1 MKTARLKK
9 LWLPALVLL
18 TAAALLAGYFLRLA
32 GAVWDE
38 AQAVHIDPD
47 EIEDSTLAIGSHLI
61 HLSALTDTIYEIA
74 DESAGESGQSEIYYK
89 SELAEG
95 TWFDITSAS
104 TLADITTGGSPVDK
118 EVIAALFFTH
128 HTKSDGVT
136 YDLRTGQPVDPR
148 DIRDPYDLESMEELF
163 PLKNQLDLLEETQSE
178 SDAGQEKIDGLH
190 QFFSTQVV
198 NEETQARD
206 QELEALRAYHDVLKN
221 NNGGANEMGQ
231 VQSVMDAVDAQ
242 RRVTVFTILED
253 TLSAYLESLSSV
265 ADSTGEDGETEEGA
279 APDTQLQSAA
289 SDSLQNVKNS
299 RIEYE
304 GKMLDEGTTTMSAV
318 TCEVSRQ
325 LIDDAVANNH
335 AACDEDVARLLAL
348 SNITADTISD
358 RELELSLLDEQ
369 LIPRATDTYTG
380 GLGQGVNA
388 EYNAA
393 QAQNSA
399 AVLLQSIADANASTL
414 NTYRGELE
422 FFLTAKT
429 DRMAT
434 DAAMACTGE
443 RLSLTGGWYGAVPA
457 DAFQAGASAS
467 IDAHVEFLTQLR
479 RTLELALGGNELD
492 ALIAEKAALQQEMMG
507 CLDEN
512 DLAGAAALEEQ
523 IAGVDEQIAAL
534 EQQAADRVSDLND
547 QISSLEDQLD
557 AANASGDTA
566 LADALANSLGSLQ
579 TQLAEAQASLGDG
592 SLGALVAQL
601 RSQGLSAIDEGN
613 TSSLNDAIAGLE
625 GLLGTDYQ
633 LAFPALQ
640 DLHEAMAYERDVN
653 GDNSF
658 GGALAAVE
666 QAILDNADA
675 YAAAMRADKTAAD
688 LAAIAEAFFADG
700 TGSALD
706 DPVVELI
713 ALQMYLDETGSG
725 AAASRLAALA
735 LQQMNLGHPLVYL
748 RVDDAGFEYLPLSAM
763 ARYTGMRHVWN
774 RNANA
779 GTLARGS
786 TYYEFTVYS
795 DAVTR
800 GQAEED
806 VDHMARPARYQA
818 GVHVP
823 ETYAYQEFGV
833 EAVYLSGTS
842 YGVLCS
848 DELRSRA
855 EELFALFL
863 S

>member
-1 MKTARLKK
+1 MKTGQKKRL
-9 LWLPALVLL
+9 LIPVL
-18 TAAALLAGYFLRLA
+18 ALLAAAILLGGYFLRLA

-61 HLSALTDTIYEIA
+61 HLSALTDTIYELA
-74 DESAGESGQSEIYYK
+74 NDSAGESGQSEIYYK
-89 SELAEG
+89 SELADG

-178 SDAGQEKIDGLH
+178 SAAGQEKIDGLH

-206 QELEALRAYHDVLKN
+206 RELEALRAYYDVLKD

-242 RRVTVFTILED
+242 RRVAVFTILED

-265 ADSTGEDGETEEGA
+265 ADSTGEDGEEEEGA

-299 RIEYE
+299 LIEYE

-318 TCEVSRQ
+318 TYEVSRQ

-335 AACDEDVARLLAL
+335 AACDEDVAQLLAL
-348 SNITADTISD
+348 SNITADTIAD
-358 RELELSLLDEQ
+358 RELELSLLDEE
-369 LIPRATDTYTG
+369 LIPRATDAYTG

-434 DAAMACTGE
+434 DAAMAYTEE
-443 RLSLTGGWYGAVPA
+443 RLSLTGGWYGTVPA

-467 IDAHVEFLTQLR
+467 IDAHVEFLSQLR

-492 ALIAEKAALQQEMMG
+492 ALVAEKAALQQDMMS
-507 CLDEN
+507 CLDKN

-534 EQQAADRVSDLND
+534 EQQAADRISDLND
-547 QISSLEDQLD
+547 QIDSLEDQID
-557 AANASGDTA
+557 EANASGDTA

-579 TQLAEAQASLGDG
+579 AQLAEAQAGLSDG

-613 TSSLNDAIAGLE
+613 ADNLDEAIAGLE

-688 LAAIAEAFFADG
+688 LAAIAEGFFADG
-700 TGSALD
+700 AGSALA
-706 DPVVELI
+706 DPVVELV

-725 AAASRLAALA
+725 AAASRLASLA

-748 RVDDAGFEYLPLSAM
+748 RVDDAGFEYLPLSAV
-763 ARYTGMRHVWN
+763 ARYTGMRYVWN

-806 VDHMARPARYQA
+806 VDHMTRPAQYQA
-818 GVHVP
+818 GVHIH
-823 ETYAYQEFGV
+823 EAYAYQEFGT

-848 DELRSRA
+848 DELRGRA